1 MADVKYDS
9 PRPRITTVK
18 SSDDLTGFAK
28 DATASV
34 SPINSKTVDVAA
46 VKAEGSDK
54 KFVRVV
60 AKARSTE

>member
-1 MADVKYDS
+1 MNLQPVHGGDIKIGA
-9 PRPRITTVK
+9 
-18 SSDDLTGFAK
+18 
-28 DATASV
+28 ASV